1 MSASVSTSPADAT
14 VVSWHVAIAQRGAK
28 IVAWITSSVA
38 AGVSV
43 GVGVDGQPLSSMFTA
58 AIISPTMA
66 TPSPSRSSAGH
77 GAVPLSTLATPAIS
91 SATVTT
97 PLPSQSPLQTTGAVV
112 AVGVD
117 VLGAPGVGVA
127 VGGGGRLVSRTV
139 NGADSAYSGDSVV
152 SLNVSGKSPTT
163 PCAVLSCQVGCT
175 CKVPTVPRSA

>member
-1 MSASVSTSPADAT
+1 
-14 VVSWHVAIAQRGAK
+14 
-28 IVAWITSSVA
+28 
-38 AGVSV
+38 
-43 GVGVDGQPLSSMFTA
+43 MFTA

-77 GAVPLSTLATPAIS
+77 GAVPLSTLATPA
-91 SATVTT
+91 SARRRRSAAAVA
-97 PLPSQSPLQTTGAVV
+97 SPLQTTGAVV

-175 CKVPTVPRSA
+175 CNVPTVPRSA